1 MYLLVLVLLFDGKG
15 ADAHCCNYIY
25 WECCHTIGPC
35 NFGPPLDVCG
45 KRTCQWMG
53 DGTLYWIIPSDPCHD
68 PITSAGIPFPPLVK
82 YPETPWRGTCCADS
96 LEGCNAFC
104 CNCYGCDYH
113 SCRKSRNNLFNAI
126 SKKAPVYENP
136 AQKIMKAVDSNKDG
150 VIDLSEAADY
160 HKVEV
165 KSREVP
171 VWFKEM
177 DTNGDGY
184 IQPLELDRDYNY
196 GSAQPER
203 SDIRVHVNVQ

>member
-1 MYLLVLVLLFDGKG
+1 MLTEVYLLVLVLLFDGKG
-15 ADAHCCNYIY
+15 ADAVCCNYIH
-25 WECCHTIGPC
+25 WECCHRRGPC
-35 NFGPPLDVCG
+35 NLGPSYDVCG
-45 KRTCQWMG
+45 KWRECQFMG
-53 DGTLYWIIPSDPCHD
+53 DGTLYWVFGGPCE
-68 PITSAGIPFPPLVK
+68 IPFPPVVK
-82 YPETPWRGTCCADS
+82 YPEHVTRLRAECCADS
-96 LEGCNAFC
+96 LEGCNFFC